1 MERHTHRRM
10 PAVPLKCPMF
20 DILIRNGRVVD
31 GSGLPW
37 FAADVGITGDRIAAV
52 GKIGVAPAQQ
62 TIDAT
67 GKVVCP
73 GFVDAH
79 VHGDLALLADP
90 LHEPGVRQGV
100 TTHVLGQDGVAF
112 APGSLTT
119 QQYMRQYT
127 AGFNGNF
134 PTPDRQWS
142 TVAEY
147 LSQFDGQCS
156 INVCTLIPNGNVRME
171 VMGLDPRKP
180 SMDELKQM
188 RAIVREGM
196 EQGAVGLS
204 SGLDYVPSIYADEDE
219 LTALCE
225 EIAPFGGIYV
235 THMRGYN
242 EQKAPTAL
250 AEVFNIGKRAGC
262 GVHVSHF
269 NCLAD
274 QTIPLLDFARRDG
287 VDVTFDLYCYLYGS
301 TIVAMIALP
310 PEVLEGG
317 ITATVARL
325 KDPSVRQQLEV
336 AFANP
341 RFPIETMRLA
351 SLPHPDWK
359 QYEGMTLLEAS
370 GLAHPERP
378 GRGSNLLP
386 VTDTLGS
393 PSIRKLVDF
402 TCDLLI
408 ATNLA
413 AGCVVRHF
421 LARQEFDITRLMRHP
436 LMMAG
441 SDGIYVGG
449 HPHPRGTGC
458 FARYLGHHVRNGDWS
473 LEEAVMKCSYHT
485 ARRFGLK
492 DRGLIREG
500 LAADVVVFD
509 PEIIAD
515 RSTYDDGTAL
525 AVGVEHVLVNG
536 TPVLLHGKRT
546 PARPGKG
553 LKRQ

>member
-1 MERHTHRRM
+1 
-10 PAVPLKCPMF
+10 MF
-20 DILIRNGRVVD
+20 DYLIRNGRVVD

-52 GKIGVAPAQQ
+52 GTLGKATARQ
-62 TIDAT
+62 TIDAA

-79 VHGDLALLADP
+79 VHGDLPLLADP
-90 LHEPGVRQGV
+90 LHEQGVRQGV
-100 TTHVLGQDGVAF
+100 TTHVIGQDGVAF
-112 APGSLTT
+112 APASPETMA
-119 QQYMRQYT
+119 YMRRYT

-134 PTPDRQWS
+134 PTPGRSWH
-142 TVAEY
+142 TVTKF
-147 LSQFDGQCS
+147 LSQFDGQCA
-156 INVCTLIPNGNVRME
+156 INACTLIPNGNVRME

-180 SMDELKQM
+180 SLGEIAKM

-225 EIAPFGGIYV
+225 EIAPFGGVYV

-242 EQKAPTAL
+242 REKAPAAL
-250 AEVFNIGKRAGC
+250 REVFNIGKRAGC

-274 QTIPLLDFARRDG
+274 QTIPLLDAARADG
-287 VDVTFDLYCYLYGS
+287 VDVTFDLYCYLHGS
-301 TIVAMIALP
+301 TIVAMLTLP
-310 PEVLEGG
+310 PETLEGG
-317 ITATVARL
+317 IEATVARL
-325 KDPSVRQQLEV
+325 KLPATRKKLEA

-341 RFPIETMRLA
+341 RFPIETIRLA
-351 SLPHPDWK
+351 SLPHDTYRHLEGQTLPDAAA
-359 QYEGMTLLEAS
+359 QCGQSML
-370 GLAHPERP
+370 
-378 GRGSNLLP
+378 
-386 VTDTLGS
+386 
-393 PSIRKLVDF
+393 DF

-408 ATNLA
+408 ATDLA
-413 AGCVVRHF
+413 AGCVIRHF
-421 LARQEFDITRLMRHP
+421 AERQESDIPKLMKHP

-449 HPHPRGTGC
+449 KPHPRGTGC
-458 FARYLGHHVRNGDWS
+458 FARYLGHHVRNGDWA

-500 LAADVVVFD
+500 MAADVVVFD
-509 PEIIAD
+509 ADTIAD
-515 RSTYDDGTAL
+515 RSTYDDGKAL
-525 AVGVEHVLVNG
+525 AVGVEHVFVNG
-536 TPVLLHGKRT
+536 VPVLLKGERT
-546 PARPGKG
+546 SARPGRG

>member
-1 MERHTHRRM
+1 
-10 PAVPLKCPMF
+10 MF
-20 DILIRNGRVVD
+20 DLIIRNGRVVD

-37 FAADVGITGDRIAAV
+37 FRADVGVTGDRITAV
-52 GKIGVAPAQQ
+52 GRLDKASAKT
-62 TIDAT
+62 TIDAA

-79 VHGDLALLADP
+79 VHGDLALLHDP
-90 LHEPGVRQGV
+90 VHEEGVRQGV
-100 TTHVLGQDGVAF
+100 TTHVIGQDGVAF
-112 APGSLTT
+112 APGSPET
-119 QQYMRQYT
+119 QAYMRQYT

-134 PTPDRQWS
+134 PTPGREWR
-142 TVAEY
+142 TVTKY

-156 INVCTLIPNGNVRME
+156 INACTLIPNGNVRME

-180 SMDELKQM
+180 TADELRKM
-188 RAIVREGM
+188 RALVREGM

-219 LTALCE
+219 LGALCE
-225 EIAPFGGIYV
+225 EIAPFGGVYV

-242 EQKAPTAL
+242 EQKAPAAL
-250 AEVFNIGKRAGC
+250 REVFNIGKRAKC

-274 QTIPLLDFARRDG
+274 QTIPLLDAARADG

-301 TIVAMIALP
+301 TIVAMLTLP

-317 ITATVARL
+317 ITQTVSRL
-325 KDPSVRQQLEV
+325 KNPAVRKELEA

-341 RFPIETMRLA
+341 RFPIETIRLA
-351 SLPHPDWK
+351 SLPSDQYRHLEGKTLPAAAESCK
-359 QYEGMTLLEAS
+359 QS
-370 GLAHPERP
+370 
-378 GRGSNLLP
+378 
-386 VTDTLGS
+386 
-393 PSIRKLVDF
+393 LVDF

-413 AGCVVRHF
+413 AGCVIRHF
-421 LARQEFDITRLMRHP
+421 AARQESDIPKLMRHP
-436 LMMAG
+436 LMMGG

-449 HPHPRGTGC
+449 KPHPRGTGC
-458 FARYLGHHVRNGDWS
+458 FARYLGHYVRNGTWS
-473 LEEAVMKCSYHT
+473 LEEAVMKCAYHT

-492 DRGLIREG
+492 DRGLVREG
-500 LAADVVVFD
+500 MAADLVVFD
-509 PEIIAD
+509 PDTIAD
-515 RSTYDDGTAL
+515 RSTYDDGKAL
-525 AVGVEHVLVNG
+525 AVGVETVLVNG
-536 TPVLLHGKRT
+536 VPVLLDGERT
-546 PARPGKG
+546 PARPGRG

>member
-1 MERHTHRRM
+1 
-10 PAVPLKCPMF
+10 MF
-20 DILIRNGRVVD
+20 DLIIRNGRVID

-37 FAADVGITGDRIAAV
+37 FPADVAIRGDRIAAV
-52 GKIGVAPAQQ
+52 GKLGEATAKQ

-67 GKVVCP
+67 RKIVSP
-73 GFVDAH
+73 GLIDAH

-90 LHEPGVRQGV
+90 LHEQGVRQGV

-112 APGSLTT
+112 APGSPAT
-119 QQYMRQYT
+119 QTYMRQYT

-134 PTPDRQWS
+134 PTPGREWR
-142 TVAEY
+142 TVTKY

-156 INVCTLIPNGNVRME
+156 INACTLIPNGNVRME

-180 SMDELKQM
+180 TADELKKM
-188 RAIVREGM
+188 RALVREGM

-225 EIAPFGGIYV
+225 EIAPFDGIYV
-235 THMRGYN
+235 THMRGYS
-242 EQKAPTAL
+242 EQKAPSAL
-250 AEVFNIGKRAGC
+250 QEVFNIGTRAHC

-274 QTIPLLDFARRDG
+274 QTIPLLDAARADG

-301 TIVAMIALP
+301 TIVAMLTLP
-310 PEVLEGG
+310 PELLEGG
-317 ITATVARL
+317 IIPTVSRL
-325 KDPSVRQQLEV
+325 KNPAVRKDLEA

-341 RFPIETMRLA
+341 RFPIETIRLA
-351 SLPHPDWK
+351 SLPHEK
-359 QYEGMTLLEAS
+359 YRHLEGLT
-370 GLAHPERP
+370 
-378 GRGSNLLP
+378 LP
-386 VTDTLGS
+386 VAAETVGQSL
-393 PSIRKLVDF
+393 IDF

-413 AGCVVRHF
+413 AGCVIRHF
-421 LARQEFDITRLMRHP
+421 AARQESDILKLMRHP
-436 LMMAG
+436 LMMGG

-449 HPHPRGTGC
+449 RPHPRGTGC

-473 LEEAVMKCSYHT
+473 LEEAVTKCSHHA

-492 DRGLIREG
+492 DRGLIYEG
-500 LAADVVVFD
+500 YAADVIVFD
-509 PEIIAD
+509 ADKIAD
-515 RSTYDDGTAL
+515 RSTYDDGKVL
-525 AVGVEHVLVNG
+525 AVGMEHVLVNG
-536 TPVLLHGKRT
+536 VPILLDGQRT
-546 PARPGKG
+546 PARPGRG
-553 LKRQ
+553 LKKQ

>member
-1 MERHTHRRM
+1 
-10 PAVPLKCPMF
+10 MF

-37 FAADVGITGDRIAAV
+37 FHADVGVTGDRIAAV
-52 GKIGVAPAQQ
+52 GRLGGAPAKQ
-62 TIDAT
+62 TIDAA

-79 VHGDLALLADP
+79 VHGDLVLLADP
-90 LHEPGVRQGV
+90 LHEQGVRQGV

-112 APGSLTT
+112 APGSIET
-119 QQYMRQYT
+119 QQYMRLYT

-134 PTPDRQWS
+134 PTPGREWR
-142 TVAEY
+142 TVTKY

-156 INVCTLIPNGNVRME
+156 ISACTLIPNGNVRME

-180 SMDELKQM
+180 TADELKRM
-188 RAIVREGM
+188 RAIVRDGM

-219 LTALCE
+219 LSELCQ
-225 EIAPFGGIYV
+225 EIAPYGGIYV

-242 EQKAPTAL
+242 DQKAPAAL
-250 AEVFNIGKRAGC
+250 REVFNIGKRAGC

-269 NCLAD
+269 NCLAN
-274 QTIPLLDFARRDG
+274 QTIPLLDGARSEG

-301 TIVAMIALP
+301 TIVAMITLP

-317 ITATVARL
+317 IAATVARL
-325 KDPSVRQQLEV
+325 KTPAVRKELQA

-351 SLPHPDWK
+351 SLPHDE
-359 QYEGMTLLEAS
+359 YRALEGMTLPAAAAS
-370 GLAHPERP
+370 
-378 GRGSNLLP
+378 
-386 VTDTLGS
+386 
-393 PSIRKLVDF
+393 RKQTILDF
-402 TCDLLI
+402 VCDLLV

-421 LARQEFDITRLMRHP
+421 TARQESDILRLMRHP
-436 LMMAG
+436 VMMAG

-449 HPHPRGTGC
+449 KPHPRRTGC
-458 FARYLGHHVRNGDWS
+458 FARYLGHHVRNGDRT
-473 LEEAVMKCSYHT
+473 LEEAVMTCSHHT

-492 DRGLIREG
+492 DRALLREG
-500 LAADVVVFD
+500 FAADVVVFD
-509 PEIIAD
+509 QEKFAD
-515 RSTYDDGTAL
+515 RSTFDDGKTL

-536 TPVLLHGKRT
+536 VPMLLNGART
-546 PARPGKG
+546 NARPGRG
-553 LKRQ
+553 LKRN

>member
-1 MERHTHRRM
+1 
-10 PAVPLKCPMF
+10 MF
-20 DILIRNGRVVD
+20 DTLIRNGRVVD

-37 FAADVGITGDRIAAV
+37 VRADVGITGDRIAAV
-52 GKIGVAPAQQ
+52 GALAKAPAKH

-79 VHGDLALLADP
+79 VHGDLPLLADP
-90 LHEPGVRQGV
+90 LHEQGVRQGV
-100 TTHVLGQDGVAF
+100 TTHVIGQDGVAF
-112 APGSLTT
+112 APASPATMS
-119 QQYMRQYT
+119 YMRRYT
-127 AGFNGNF
+127 AGFNGNA
-134 PTPDRQWS
+134 PTPGREWRS
-142 TVAEY
+142 VTKF

-171 VMGLDPRKP
+171 VMGLESRKP
-180 SMDELKQM
+180 NLGELAKM
-188 RAIVREGM
+188 RQIVREGM

-219 LTALCE
+219 LSALCE
-225 EIAPFGGIYV
+225 EIAPFGGVYV

-242 EQKAPTAL
+242 REKAPPAL
-250 AEVFNIGKRAGC
+250 REVFSIGKRAGC
-262 GVHVSHF
+262 AVHVSHF

-274 QTIPLLDFARRDG
+274 QTIPLLDAARAEG

-301 TIVAMIALP
+301 TIVAMLTLP
-310 PEVLEGG
+310 PETLEGG
-317 ITATVARL
+317 IEATVERL
-325 KDPSVRQQLEV
+325 KQPATRKKLEA
-336 AFANP
+336 AFENP
-341 RFPIETMRLA
+341 RFPIETIRLA
-351 SLPHPDWK
+351 SLPDDRYRHF
-359 QYEGMTLLEAS
+359 EGQ
-370 GLAHPERP
+370 
-378 GRGSNLLP
+378 LLP
-386 VTDTLGS
+386 EAARQSGQTML
-393 PSIRKLVDF
+393 DF

-408 ATNLA
+408 ATDLA

-421 LARQEFDITRLMRHP
+421 AERQESDILKLMRHP

-449 HPHPRGTGC
+449 KPHPRGTGC
-458 FARYLGHHVRNGDWS
+458 FARYLGHHVRAGDWS
-473 LEEAVMKCSYHT
+473 LEEAVMKCSYHA

-509 PEIIAD
+509 PATIAD
-515 RSTYDDGTAL
+515 RSTYDDGKAL
-525 AVGVEHVLVNG
+525 AVGVTDVLVNG
-536 TPVLLHGKRT
+536 VPVLLGGERT
-546 PARPGKG
+546 SARPGRG